1 MKRVLPFL
9 LTYIVSLMS
18 VSCVDE
24 ISDSSLLMQEMTFS
38 ATIQSETR
46 TMLTESNGVS
56 WLPGDQ
62 IAVNAANEPFTA
74 DIEEPSDF
82 TLFTGS
88 AYQAAN
94 YYAVYPYSLFRVF
107 DDSMAIIEMP
117 HIQKAVKGGFA
128 DDLNISV
135 ARASSDEMSFRFRN
149 VLGYVKFTISEES
162 DPIKSVTVRTIGKEP
177 LAGVIKVDCSSDY
190 PSAILHDNSQYSVTL
205 VSETVL
211 EPGNYYIGLVP
222 GRYASGLEFSFR
234 NEEGLVAIK
243 QISREI
249 SLNDGQI
256 RNIGEVKDLEFG
268 ESVETKQ
275 AMEREALIAIY
286 DALDGDNWPNNEN
299 WCSEKPVK
307 EWYGVETDENSFVT
321 KLHICGNLNKLA
333 ERVTLPTEIGC
344 LKNLSS
350 LWLEMT
356 NVDSFPDV
364 IASLDI
370 EVFRSWQNPYLTLSE
385 YKPIY
390 DGAGTLKEFEVVLS
404 TDLGYEI
411 SDQFNIPQPIP
422 SELLKNKGLK
432 TLCLEGCNLSGNI
445 PSWIGELTALESLI
459 LYNLW
464 TTNMTGEIPSTIGNL
479 KNLRGLR
486 LFNLELSGGIPEE
499 LYAMPQLV
507 SLEIDSCNIGGTL
520 SPAIGNLINLERLN
534 LRDAGLTGELPVELA
549 NIMDNLYS
557 CMLDGN
563 NLSGQ
568 IPEEIRK
575 HPKWRQ
581 FWTSIIDRNQFNV
594 TYKDIP
600 SPSFSEMDVFGNLIQ
615 SDVEYENNTY
625 TIIYQYDVAMFPFI
639 SSAVYPCNK
648 MYALYEAYNKFGVE
662 ILMFNGVGWENEVR
676 EFILE
681 NDIPW
686 PVLCYPPFGMA
697 AIPNVT
703 IVDKNKEVVFS
714 TILDDEITPF
724 SDILAFFEEKF
735 PDEKYSTSDY
745 SQDGKVSTLQTAS
758 EGEGINIVLMGD
770 AYSDRQIADGTYEA
784 DMRFMYENL
793 FDEEPFKSYKEM
805 FNVYYVNV
813 VSATEGYLYEDT
825 SLGTYFGGGTSVG
838 GNDQK
843 CFEYALKALTAEDMS
858 EALVIVA
865 MNSDAYAGTCYMYY
879 PELTSGTYGT
889 GTSVAYFPKGKDLET
904 FLQLLHHEAC
914 GHGFA
919 KLADE
924 YAYEYMGA
932 VPDDYANQ
940 TIRQQNE
947 WGWWKNVDF
956 TSDPSQVRW
965 SHFLE
970 DERYQYDG
978 LGCFEGGLT
987 YWSGVWRPTE
997 DSIMRYNIGGF
1008 NAPSREAIW
1017 YRIHKLAYGD
1027 SWEYDYEDFVEW
1039 DAINR
1044 ASSASAARRQRANYV
1059 ERTFEPTAPP
1069 VIVGKSWRDAK

>member
-46 TMLTESNGVS
+46 TMLTESNGVF

-117 HIQKAVKGGFA
+117 HIQKAVKDGFA

-177 LAGVIKVDCSSDY
+177 LAGVINVDCSSDY
-190 PSAILHDNSQYSVTL
+190 PSAILYENSQSSVTL

-211 EPGNYYIGLVP
+211 DPGDYYIGLVP
-222 GRYASGLEFSFR
+222 GRYALGLEFSFM

-275 AMEREALIAIY
+275 AKEREALIAIY
-286 DALDGDNWPNNEN
+286 DALDGDNWPNNAN
-299 WCSEKPVK
+299 WCSEKPVR

-321 KLHICGNLNKLA
+321 GLHICGDLNKLA
-333 ERVTLPTEIGC
+333 GRVSLPSEIGC
-344 LKNLSS
+344 LKKLSS

-356 NVDSFPDV
+356 NVDSFPEV

-432 TLCLEGCNLSGNI
+432 TLRLEGCNLSGNI

-464 TTNMTGEIPSTIGNL
+464 ITNMTGEIPSTIGNL

-520 SPAIGNLINLERLN
+520 SPAIGNLINLECLN

-549 NIMDNLYS
+549 NIMDNLYT

-568 IPEEIRK
+568 IPDEIRK

-625 TIIYQYDVAMFPFI
+625 TIIYQYDVDMFPFI

-745 SQDGKVSTLQTAS
+745 SQDGKVTTLQTAS

-770 AYSDRQIADGTYEA
+770 AYSDRQIEDGTYEA

-793 FDEEPFKSYKEM
+793 FAEEPFKSYKEM

-879 PELTSGTYGT
+879 PESTSGTYGT
-889 GTSVAYFPKGKDLET
+889 GTSVAYFPKGKDQET

-924 YAYEYMGA
+924 YAYEDMGT
-932 VPDDYANQ
+932 VPSDYVSQ
-940 TIRQQNE
+940 IRTQHNE

-956 TSDPSQVRW
+956 TSDPTAVRW
-965 SHFLE
+965 SHFIN
-970 DERYQYDG
+970 DTRYANEG
-978 LGCFEGGLT
+978 LGAYEGGLT

-997 DSIMRYNIGGF
+997 NSIMRYNTGGF

-1027 SWEYDYEDFVEW
+1027 SWEYDYEDFVVY
-1039 DAINR
+1039 DAVNR
-1044 ASSASAARRQRANYV
+1044 TTSTSVQKSRKNYV
-1059 ERTFEPTAPP
+1059 EKPFEPTSPP
-1069 VIVGKSWRDAK
+1069 VVVGKSWRDALN